1 MPDKDYSL
9 LWAEALR
16 LIQSRVDDWTFTTWF
31 VPVTFESYDPAANVL
46 QLRVPVSQVC
56 DFIEHYYVRLIYEA
70 LKKAFGHGVTLQY
83 RILANAG
90 GQPIDFLTTPQASI
104 PSFLMP
110 EARIRMETEL
120 RRLYGDRTQWLS
132 GYDRVAQWL
141 ADNRSK
147 SDGRGRGLFLFGGSG
162 TGKTT
167 LVTRILPAVFQ
178 RNLRVV
184 SAADLYDILHPSA
197 ATAKP
202 GTSPYARKE
211 ELLRQ
216 RALVIDDMGREPLY
230 RYKNRDTSI
239 LDILDLT
246 EQRGLLLII
255 ATSLSPQPCPANYPA
270 ASWPFAATIADHYGE
285 YGPAI
290 LDRLHSVTT
299 AAMLWGQSLRTPEK
313 EVACGGNEE

>member
-1 MPDKDYSL
+1 MPDKDYCL

-31 VPVTFESYDPAANVL
+31 VPVAFESYDPAANVL
-46 QLRVPVSQVC
+46 LLRVPVRQVY
-56 DFIEHYYVRLIYEA
+56 DFIEHFYVQLIHES

-83 RILANAG
+83 RIQANAD
-90 GQPIDFLTTPQASI
+90 GQPIDFLTAPQASI
-104 PSFLMP
+104 PSFQIP
-110 EARIRMETEL
+110 DARSRMEAEL
-120 RRLYGDRTQWLS
+120 RRLYGERTQWLS

-141 ADNRSK
+141 ADNRGK
-147 SDGRGRGLFLFGGSG
+147 TDRRGRGLFIFGASG

-178 RNLRVV
+178 RNLPVV
-184 SAADLYDILHPSA
+184 SAADLYDILHHSA
-197 ATAKP
+197 AAAN
-202 GTSPYARKE
+202 ARKE

-239 LDILDLT
+239 LDILDLA
-246 EQRGLLLII
+246 EQPGLLLII

-299 AAMLWGQSLRTPEK
+299 AAMLWGQSLRTPEA
-313 EVACGGNEE
+313 EVAFTSASAASATPA

>member
-46 QLRVPVSQVC
+46 LLRVPVSQVC

-70 LKKAFGHGVTLQY
+70 LKQAFGHGVTLQY

-90 GQPIDFLTTPQASI
+90 GQPIDFLTAPQASI
-104 PSFLMP
+104 PSFQIPDAQL
-110 EARIRMETEL
+110 RMTTEM
-120 RRLYGDRTQWLS
+120 RRLYKGRTQWLS

-147 SDGRGRGLFLFGGSG
+147 SDGRGRGLFIFGASG

-184 SAADLYDILHPSA
+184 SAADLYDIFHPSA
-197 ATAKP
+197 KSGTAP
-202 GTSPYARKE
+202 VISKE

-239 LDILDLT
+239 LDVLDLA

-313 EVACGGNEE
+313 KAKSDG

>member
-16 LIQSRVDDWTFTTWF
+16 LIQTRVDDWTFTTWF

-46 QLRVPVSQVC
+46 QLRVPVRQVY
-56 DFIEHYYVRLIYEA
+56 DVIEHFYVSLIEAA

-83 RILANAG
+83 RIQTNAG
-90 GQPIDFLTTPQASI
+90 GQPIDFLTAPQASI
-104 PSFLMP
+104 PSFQIP
-110 EARIRMETEL
+110 DARSRMEAEL
-120 RRLYGDRTQWLS
+120 RRLYGERTQWLT

-141 ADNRSK
+141 SDNRSK
-147 SDGRGRGLFLFGGSG
+147 TDRRGRGLFLFGASG

-178 RNLRVV
+178 RNLPVV
-184 SAADLYDILHPSA
+184 SAADLYDIFHPAVTTGSR
-197 ATAKP
+197 
-202 GTSPYARKE
+202 PYARKE

-216 RALVIDDMGREPLY
+216 RVLVIDDMGREPLY
-230 RYKNRDTSI
+230 RYKNRDTS
-239 LDILDLT
+239 LLDLLDLA
-246 EQRGLLLII
+246 ERFGLLLII
-255 ATSLSPQPCPANYPA
+255 VTSLSPQPCPANYPA
-270 ASWPFAATIADHYGE
+270 ASWPFAATITDHYGE

-313 EVACGGNEE
+313 KAKSDG

>member
-1 MPDKDYSL
+1 MVTAMPDKDYSL

-31 VPVTFESYDPAANVL
+31 IPVTFESYDPATNVL
-46 QLRVPVSQVC
+46 QLRVPVRQVY
-56 DFIEHYYVRLIYEA
+56 DVIEHFYVSLIEAA
-70 LKKAFGHGVTLQY
+70 LKKAFCHGVTLQY

-90 GQPIDFLTTPQASI
+90 GHPIDFLTSPQASI
-104 PSFLMP
+104 PSFQIP
-110 EARIRMETEL
+110 DARSRMEAEL
-120 RRLYGDRTQWLS
+120 RRLYGERTQWLS

-147 SDGRGRGLFLFGGSG
+147 TDGRGRGLFIFGASG

-178 RNLRVV
+178 RNLPVV
-184 SAADLYDILHPSA
+184 SAADLYDIFHPAVTTGSR
-197 ATAKP
+197 
-202 GTSPYARKE
+202 PYARKE

-216 RALVIDDMGREPLY
+216 RVLVVDDMGREPLY
-230 RYKNRDTSI
+230 RYKNRDTS
-239 LDILDLT
+239 LLDLLDLA
-246 EQRGLLLII
+246 ERFGLLLII
-255 ATSLSPQPCPANYPA
+255 VTSLSPQPCPANYPA
-270 ASWPFAATIADHYGE
+270 ASWPFAATITDHYGE

-313 EVACGGNEE
+313 KAKSDG

>member
-1 MPDKDYSL
+1 MHDKDYSL

-46 QLRVPVSQVC
+46 LLRVPARHVY
-56 DFIEHYYVRLIYEA
+56 DYIEHFYVPLIEAA
-70 LKKAFGHGVTLQY
+70 LKQAFGHGVTLQY
-83 RILANAG
+83 RILSNAD
-90 GQPIDFLTTPQASI
+90 GQPIDFLTAPQASI
-104 PSFLMP
+104 PSFQIPDAQL
-110 EARIRMETEL
+110 RMTTEM
-120 RRLYGDRTQWLS
+120 RRLFKGRTQWLS

-147 SDGRGRGLFLFGGSG
+147 TDNRGRGLFIFGASG

-178 RNLRVV
+178 RNLRVI

-197 ATAKP
+197 KSGTAP
-202 GTSPYARKE
+202 VISKE

-216 RALVIDDMGREPLY
+216 RALIIDDMGREPIY

-239 LDILDLT
+239 LDILDLA

-299 AAMLWGQSLRTPEK
+299 AAMLWGQSLRTLEK
-313 EVACGGNEE
+313 KAKADG

>member
-31 VPVTFESYDPAANVL
+31 IPVTFESYDPATNVL
-46 QLRVPVSQVC
+46 QLRVPVRQVY
-56 DFIEHYYVRLIYEA
+56 DVIEHFYVSLIEA
-70 LKKAFGHGVTLQY
+70 VLKKAFGHGVTLQY

-90 GQPIDFLTTPQASI
+90 GQLIDFLTSPQASI
-104 PSFLMP
+104 PSFQIP
-110 EARIRMETEL
+110 DARSRMEAEL
-120 RRLYGDRTQWLS
+120 RRLYGERTQWLT

-147 SDGRGRGLFLFGGSG
+147 TDGRGRGLFLFGASG

-178 RNLRVV
+178 RNLPVV
-184 SAADLYDILHPSA
+184 SAADLFDIFHPAVTGSR
-197 ATAKP
+197 
-202 GTSPYARKE
+202 PYARKE

-216 RALVIDDMGREPLY
+216 RVLVIDDMGREPLY
-230 RYKNRDTSI
+230 RYKNRDTS
-239 LDILDLT
+239 LLDLLDLA
-246 EQRGLLLII
+246 ERFGLLLII
-255 ATSLSPQPCPANYPA
+255 VTSLSPQPCPANYPA
-270 ASWPFAATIADHYGE
+270 ASWPFAATITDHYGE

-313 EVACGGNEE
+313 KSKSDG

>member
-31 VPVTFESYDPAANVL
+31 IPVTFESYDPATNVL
-46 QLRVPVSQVC
+46 QLRVPVRQVY
-56 DFIEHYYVRLIYEA
+56 DVIEHFYVSLIEAA

-90 GQPIDFLTTPQASI
+90 GQPIDFLTSPQTSI
-104 PSFLMP
+104 PSFQIP
-110 EARIRMETEL
+110 DARSRMEAEL
-120 RRLYGDRTQWLS
+120 RRLYGERTQWLS

-147 SDGRGRGLFLFGGSG
+147 TDGRGRGLFVFGASG

-178 RNLRVV
+178 RNLPVV
-184 SAADLYDILHPSA
+184 SAADLYDIFHPAVTTGSR
-197 ATAKP
+197 
-202 GTSPYARKE
+202 PYARKE

-216 RALVIDDMGREPLY
+216 RVLVIDDMGREPLY
-230 RYKNRDTSI
+230 RYKNRDTS
-239 LDILDLT
+239 LLDLLDLA
-246 EQRGLLLII
+246 ERFGLLLII
-255 ATSLSPQPCPANYPA
+255 VTSLSPQPCPANYPA
-270 ASWPFAATIADHYGE
+270 TSWPFAATITDHYGE

-313 EVACGGNEE
+313 KAKSDG

>member
-1 MPDKDYSL
+1 MVTAMPDKDYSL

-31 VPVTFESYDPAANVL
+31 VQVTFESYDPATNVL
-46 QLRVPVSQVC
+46 QLRVPVRQVY
-56 DFIEHYYVRLIYEA
+56 DFIEHFYAQLIEAA

-83 RILANAG
+83 RIQTNAG
-90 GQPIDFLTTPQASI
+90 GQPIDFLTAPQASI
-104 PSFLMP
+104 PSFQIP
-110 EARIRMETEL
+110 DARSRMEAEL
-120 RRLYGDRTQWLS
+120 RRLFKGSTQWLS

-147 SDGRGRGLFLFGGSG
+147 TDRRGRGLFLFGASG

-178 RNLRVV
+178 RNLPVF
-184 SAADLYDILHPSA
+184 SAADLYDIFHPAVTTGSR
-197 ATAKP
+197 
-202 GTSPYARKE
+202 PYARKE

-216 RALVIDDMGREPLY
+216 RVLVIDDMGREPLY
-230 RYKNRDTSI
+230 RYKNRDTS
-239 LDILDLT
+239 LLDLLDLA
-246 EQRGLLLII
+246 ERFGLLLII
-255 ATSLSPQPCPANYPA
+255 VTSLSPQPCPANYPA
-270 ASWPFAATIADHYGE
+270 ASWPFAATITDHYGE
-285 YGPAI
+285 YGSAI

-313 EVACGGNEE
+313 EVACGGNE